1 MSTGLGC
8 ASFHFCTSSLLIEIT
23 GKSAHHLKEFVRILK
38 EIDESSIFFH
48 VHNAFREYSFAPGQ
62 YSNDF
67 ARWVAEDLKESTL
80 AEKLSSVYALDF
92 TDLNAIRDRFVEI
105 MEDHLSTA
113 VEIRKA
119 SPGREFHFLRS
130 IAIVSKTPY
139 QAKDLEEFSTMLK
152 RVGMRSLYF
161 HFFDARLRL
170 GHKTNDFSI
179 WIRNCLQNEKVAD
192 EIDALDPYLMT
203 MDQLRDRI
211 VDICQGR
218 INNKLFSMIIRIP
231 CEIAHDIFTFGKR
244 IYRLLFRWI
253 NE

>member
-1 MSTGLGC
+1 MRAC
-8 ASFHFCTSSLLIEIT
+8 DPFRFCTSSLLIEIT
-23 GKSAHHLKEFVRILK
+23 GKKAHHLKEFILILK

-67 ARWVAEDLKESTL
+67 ARWVAEDLEESTL
-80 AEKLSSVYALDF
+80 AERLSSVYARDF

-105 MEDHLSTA
+105 IEDHLNNA
-113 VEIRKA
+113 LEIRKA
-119 SPGREFHFLRS
+119 PPGREFHFLRS
-130 IAIVSKTPY
+130 IAIVMKTPY
-139 QAKDLEEFSTMLK
+139 QARTLDELATALK
-152 RVGMRSLYF
+152 SVGMRSLYF

-179 WIRNCLQNEKVAD
+179 WIRTCLQNDKVAD
-192 EIDALDPYLMT
+192 EIDALDPYFMT

-211 VDICQGR
+211 VNICLGR
-218 INNKLFSMIIRIP
+218 TDNKILSLVIRVP
-231 CEIAHDIFTFGKR
+231 KEVAHDILTFGKR
-244 IYRLLFRWI
+244 IYRFLFRWI